1 MQTIQDLDD
10 LITSLRKIP
19 AEKLAFSNLLS
30 YASLMFNNYKIALHN
45 SEIAKKLMA
54 VERGDITRLM
64 IFTPP
69 RHGKTLLTSELFPS
83 WYIGRNPDKQIIA
96 STYSFDRA
104 SDVGR
109 KVRNQLIDPLFNEI
123 FPHCNVSSDSK
134 SAHKLSTLQ
143 GGNYFSVGIGGAI
156 TGRGADCFLIDDPI
170 KSRED
175 AESEITQR
183 KLRDWFQSVAYT
195 RLMPGKS
202 AIILIMTRWGFY
214 DLAGFL
220 LQEKAS
226 ENWEVLDLPA
236 IAEKNDMIGREIGEA
251 LWPEKYPKGR
261 LKQIKMTI
269 GTRDWTSLYQQ
280 RPLPEEGGM
289 VNIEWFQRYNFKDKR
304 DVGYNTKIIKQ
315 IENNE
320 KKSSWLDYPV
330 TYSKKQKR
338 EQIKNINTHRLIGK
352 SQRFFVKIV
361 SSWDTAFK
369 AKEIH
374 DPTACTIWGVTND
387 NLYYL
392 LWVVNKRMEYP
403 ELLKEAQRV
412 HDKNIEMYKMLNSQV
427 VMLVEDKGSGTSLCF
442 TMISTAPPLSPPRPS
457 SMPAS

>member
-1 MQTIQDLDD
+1 
-10 LITSLRKIP
+10 
-19 AEKLAFSNLLS
+19 
-30 YASLMFNNYKIALHN
+30 
-45 SEIAKKLMA
+45 
-54 VERGDITRLM
+54 
-64 IFTPP
+64 
-69 RHGKTLLTSELFPS
+69 
-83 WYIGRNPDKQIIA
+83 
-96 STYSFDRA
+96 
-104 SDVGR
+104 
-109 KVRNQLIDPLFNEI
+109 
-123 FPHCNVSSDSK
+123 
-134 SAHKLSTLQ
+134 
-143 GGNYFSVGIGGAI
+143 
-156 TGRGADCFLIDDPI
+156 
-170 KSRED
+170 
-175 AESEITQR
+175 
-183 KLRDWFQSVAYT
+183 
-195 RLMPGKS
+195 
-202 AIILIMTRWGFY
+202 
-214 DLAGFL
+214 
-220 LQEKAS
+220 
-226 ENWEVLDLPA
+226 
-236 IAEKNDMIGREIGEA
+236 
-251 LWPEKYPKGR
+251 
-261 LKQIKMTI
+261 
-269 GTRDWTSLYQQ
+269 
-280 RPLPEEGGM
+280 M

-427 VMLVEDKGSGTSLCF
+427 VMLVEDKGSGTSLIQDLKRKTKIPVIGINPKGDKTLRFSACTPVIESGRVF
-442 TMISTAPPLSPPRPS
+442 LPEQALWLVDYESQLCQFPLGRNDDLVDSTSQFLNWVDKPRFVKNKNLKYWK
-457 SMPAS
+457 